1 MHSRAL
7 AAGTMRLIGERV
19 DAGGVDPSIVEIEQR
34 AHSDGEVQLLIAPP
48 ALANV
53 IQIGF
58 EDGRR
63 LVIYLVDEPEQRL
76 VPLVETR
83 RFDIPKHV
91 MDEFVITKQFRRNC
105 GVRLES
111 KRAVVLL

>member
-7 AAGTMRLIGERV
+7 AADPMRLIGERV
-19 DAGGVDPSIVEIEQR
+19 DAGGVDPPIVEIEQR
-34 AHSDGEVQLLIAPP
+34 AHSDGEVQLLIAPST
-48 ALANV
+48 LANV
-53 IQIGF
+53 VQVGVD
-58 EDGRR
+58 DGRR
-63 LVIYLVDEPEQRL
+63 LVIYLVYEPEQRL
-76 VPLVETR
+76 VSFVETR